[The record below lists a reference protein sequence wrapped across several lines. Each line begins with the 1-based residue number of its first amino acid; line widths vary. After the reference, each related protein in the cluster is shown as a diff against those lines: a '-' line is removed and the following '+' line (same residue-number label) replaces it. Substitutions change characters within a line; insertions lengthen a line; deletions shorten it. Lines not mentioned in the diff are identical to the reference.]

1 MAIWR
6 SAVLTRAGNELL
18 VNAAAGKQIVFT
30 RLVTGC
36 GIYTEE
42 EKDRAALANATAL
55 KQQVQEFSFSLYEK
69 QSEQS
74 VLLKALISNKELT
87 ESYTMTEVG
96 VYGKEVGAETDVL
109 CSITVT
115 NSLEESDL
123 FAPYNGLK
131 PDQIVMEYYITLSP
145 DAEVTVNMQGAA
157 ALAEDLQALKEQVE
171 QSIQIVMEGKTN
183 IVVTDV
189 EIPVENREKNTFYLT
204 IKKSGAI
211 IPENG
216 VIMASPYLGYKIIQE
231 GEE

>member
-6 SAVLTRAGNELL
+6 GAVLTRAGNELL
-18 VNAAAGKQIVFT
+18 VTAAAGKQIIFT

-55 KQQVQEFSFSLYEK
+55 KQQVQEFPFSSYEK

-74 VLLKALISNKELT
+74 VLLKALITNKELT
-87 ESYTMTEVG
+87 ESYTMTEIG

-115 NSLEESDL
+115 NSFEESD
-123 FAPYNGLK
+123 FFPPYNGLR
-131 PDQIVMEYYITLSP
+131 PDQIVMEYYITISP

-157 ALAEDLQALKEQVE
+157 ALAEDLEALKEQVE
-171 QSIQIVMEGKTN
+171 QNIQIVMEGKTN

-189 EIPVENREKNTFYLT
+189 EIPVENREKNTFYIT
-204 IKKSGAI
+204 VKKSGAI
-211 IPENG
+211 IPG
-216 VIMASPYLGYKIIQE
+216 SGIIKASPYVGYKIIQE
-231 GEE
+231 GE

>member
-6 SAVLTRAGNELL
+6 GAVLTRAGNELL
-18 VNAAAGKQIVFT
+18 VMAAAGKQIIFT

-55 KQQVQEFSFSLYEK
+55 KQQVQEFPFSSYEK
-69 QSEQS
+69 HSEQS
-74 VLLKALISNKELT
+74 VLLKALINNKELT
-87 ESYTMTEVG
+87 ESYTMTEIG

-131 PDQIVMEYYITLSP
+131 PDQIVMEYYITISP

-157 ALAEDLQALKEQVE
+157 ALAEDLEALKEQVE
-171 QSIQIVMEGKTN
+171 QNIQIVMEGKVN

-211 IPENG
+211 IPGSG
-216 VIMASPYLGYKIIQE
+216 VIKASPYLGYKIIQE
-231 GEE
+231 GE